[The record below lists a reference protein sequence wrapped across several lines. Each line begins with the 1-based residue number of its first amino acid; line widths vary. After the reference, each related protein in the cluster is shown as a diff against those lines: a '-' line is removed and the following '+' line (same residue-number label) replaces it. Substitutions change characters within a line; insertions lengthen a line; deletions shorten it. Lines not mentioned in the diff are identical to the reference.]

1 MNVPKALGAAA
12 LCVLIAKPTLAH
24 MPGVSEVGQ
33 GDRNAPIAEALTE
46 LARRQAEDAR
56 IARNLETFREL
67 DLEIFSNAEI
77 ERFNESHTDDVVVYY
92 PDGRV
97 TKGLDVHIEDV
108 KWFFVWAPDTH
119 VERHIVRFGQGEW
132 TAAIGIL
139 KGTFT
144 EPMPTPDGDMV
155 EPTGNAYEI
164 TFTTIAHWNDEG
176 KMDEEYLFWDNQY
189 FNKQLGLGG

>member
-12 LCVLIAKPTLAH
+12 LCGLIATPTLAH
-24 MPGVSEVGQ
+24 MPGISEVGE

-77 ERFNESHTDDVVVYY
+77 ERFDESHTDDVVVYY

-97 TKGLDVHIEDV
+97 TKGIDVHIEDV

-139 KGTFT
+139 KGRHVYRADADAGWQRDRTHGQRLRNHF
-144 EPMPTPDGDMV
+144 
-155 EPTGNAYEI
+155 
-164 TFTTIAHWNDEG
+164 H
-176 KMDEEYLFWDNQY
+176 DNRP
-189 FNKQLGLGG
+189 LERRR